1 MKTIFD
7 MVNGVVTAMV
17 LKDAQ
22 EDANEGVSVDDAG
35 RMWEIYVPG
44 VGGPRNLIGYMYEG
58 ASGSLAFGTFYEGVV
73 PVFRRSK

>member
-35 RMWEIYVPG
+35 RMWEIYVLG
-44 VGGPRNLIGYMYEG
+44 VGGPRNLIGYMSEG
-58 ASGSLAFGTFYEGVV
+58 ASAFGTFYEGAV